1 MDTLATARSFF
12 NACDYG
18 KGWEECKKYCHD
30 GATFETEAETLAGVD
45 RMNIY
50 CDWMVDALAM
60 FDENVEIEFE
70 AAANNQTRDIGPFF
84 AEICNKITVD
94 LEPLFANTGHV

>member
-1 MDTLATARSFF
+1 
-12 NACDYG
+12 
-18 KGWEECKKYCHD
+18 
-30 GATFETEAETLAGVD
+30 
-45 RMNIY
+45 
-50 CDWMVDALAM
+50 M